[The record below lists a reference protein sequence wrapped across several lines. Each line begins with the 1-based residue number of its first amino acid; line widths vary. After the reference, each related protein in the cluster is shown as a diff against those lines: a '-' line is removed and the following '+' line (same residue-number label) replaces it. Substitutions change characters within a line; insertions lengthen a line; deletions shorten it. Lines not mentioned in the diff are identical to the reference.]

1 VTHYLDPQEESA
13 DQQAFD
19 ADDLAQDAMELWVA
33 LGHDRLP
40 DAAFVAF
47 ARTYR
52 AATDAGRA
60 KRCAAATGEPVAC
73 WMARF
78 EANRRLAGTAV
89 YA

>member
-13 DQQAFD
+13 DQRAWD
-19 ADDLAQDAMELWVA
+19 ADDLAQDAMELWVT

-52 AATDAGRA
+52 AASDAGRA
-60 KRCAAATGEPVAC
+60 KRWAAATGEPVAC

-78 EANRRLAGTAV
+78 ERNRRRAEMAA
-89 YA
+89 Y